1 MRNLIAKDPTK
12 SLQANGCC
20 FLEALG
26 NFSLKFPNSVPH
38 GLFGQRVSFVS
49 SGIITFTTQA
59 PGAEQKVALIER
71 CNTKSRGNFGRLE
84 IIVSNRGGFL
94 SD

>member
-1 MRNLIAKDPTK
+1 M
-12 SLQANGCC
+12 
-20 FLEALG
+20 
-26 NFSLKFPNSVPH
+26 PH

-71 CNTKSRGNFGRLE
+71 CNKNPVGILEGWKLLCQTGGVSLVTKW
-84 IIVSNRGGFL
+84 
-94 SD
+94 